1 MRIIHIVT
9 TSFLLLALV
18 LPIKAVNLIKNFDI
32 YSNNII
38 NRDYAK
44 LGDELTVKL
53 STLSN
58 VKIKK
63 ILVWGELA
71 TVTKTVT
78 DDDINYDIKLPITM
92 APKSQD
98 IVLEMIPDVNLP
110 NYQLTIKSN
119 ITFTDSSTIPK
130 IGRVSLESS
139 NPLNRYVALSND
151 TVTLKFETFDTNL
164 VVSKVLIANQ
174 EIPVN
179 KTITGNLVIYS
190 ASIKAQDLVKSGKL
204 DYTIVSSSS
213 TISSGANQRTVE
225 VIKSIEDIFSAINF
239 FDRNNVKI
247 TNTDTDT
254 DTDTDLLEVKT
265 LLELTSDRYALIN
278 DLKYNGNPL
287 KSSCQNKLCKFESDL
302 KSLNVNEPIDL
313 DVSLLNSVVNF
324 PMKISTIT
332 KVSKIGSLVD
342 ITYLQKGFS
351 TITGAGRFPATL
363 KIEGLKDVNE
373 SVRQSYLSSQGL
385 TLVNLTDNLVI
396 KELNFSSS
404 LSNADLSI
412 DLGNLMTPRVG
423 SESIPQITSSRKLKN
438 SLVLNLNHTKKA
450 KICILNPNGTY
461 TKIRKKDLV
470 IMTNTIKIK
479 QSSIPAGTLYLI
491 LTSPYGNDFL
501 KLK

>member
-247 TNTDTDT
+247 TNTDTD
-254 DTDTDLLEVKT
+254 LLEVKT

-313 DVSLLNSVVNF
+313 EVSLLNSVVNF

-332 KVSKIGSLVD
+332 AD

>member
-1 MRIIHIVT
+1 MKIVHIVT
-9 TSFLLLALV
+9 ISFLFIFLI
-18 LPIKAVNLIKNFDI
+18 LPVKAVNLIKDFDI

-38 NRDYAK
+38 NRDYIK

-53 STLSN
+53 STPSN

-71 TVTKTVT
+71 TVTKTVNG
-78 DDDINYDIKLPITM
+78 DDINYDIKLPITI

-98 IVLEMIPDVNLP
+98 IVLELIPDINLP
-110 NYQLTIKSN
+110 NYQLIINSN
-119 ITFTDSSTIPK
+119 IIFTDSSNIPK
-130 IGRVSLESS
+130 IGRVRLESS
-139 NPLNRYVALSND
+139 NPLNRYVALTND

-204 DYTIVSSSS
+204 DYKIVSSSS
-213 TISSGANQRTVE
+213 TISSDANQKTVE
-225 VIKSIEDIFSAINF
+225 VIKSIEDIFSAISF
-239 FDRNNVKI
+239 FDKNNVKI
-247 TNTDTDT
+247 TNTDTD
-254 DTDTDLLEVKT
+254 LLEAKT

-278 DLKYNGNPL
+278 NLKYNGNPL

-313 DVSLLNSVVNF
+313 EVSLLNSVVNF
-324 PMKISTIT
+324 PVKFSTIT
-332 KVSKIGSLVD
+332 KVSKISSLVD

-351 TITGAGRFPATL
+351 TISMAGRFPAIL

-385 TLVNLTDNLVI
+385 TLLNLTDNLVI
-396 KELNFSSS
+396 KELNFSSN

-412 DLGNLMTPRVG
+412 DPGNLMTPRLD
-423 SESIPQITSSRKLKN
+423 SESIPQITSSSKLKK
-438 SLVLNLNHTKKA
+438 SLLLNLNHTTKA
-450 KICILNPNGTY
+450 KIYTLNPNGTY
-461 TKIRKKDLV
+461 TKIRKKDLM
-470 IMTNTIKIK
+470 ITTNTIKIK
-479 QSSIPAGTLYLI
+479 QSSIPVGTLYLI